1 MNWSDALIQ
10 MQYNLGAPQELSWL
24 VQGITYFVGAFI
36 LANAALVL
44 ALVLIWITR
53 KVISRIQDR
62 IGPNRLG
69 PFGLFQTIADAMKL
83 LSKEDINP
91 TSADTISYQIAP

>member
-1 MNWSDALIQ
+1 MPS
-10 MQYNLGAPQELSWL
+10 
-24 VQGITYFVGAFI
+24 
-36 LANAALVL
+36 LVL

-69 PFGLFQTIADAMKL
+69 PFGLFQTIADALKL

-91 TSADTISYQIAP
+91 TYGRHDRLSDCADPFCRSRASWRWR